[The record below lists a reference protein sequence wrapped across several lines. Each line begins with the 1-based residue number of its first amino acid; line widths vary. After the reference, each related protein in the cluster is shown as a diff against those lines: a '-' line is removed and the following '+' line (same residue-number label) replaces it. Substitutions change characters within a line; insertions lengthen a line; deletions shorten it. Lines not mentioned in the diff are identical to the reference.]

1 MPTWRNSRRAWL
13 RAMWPQGRVGATPTF
28 GTMHCSGE
36 IPGRLAAQGQAS
48 GARPTRQGKPPHRVL
63 TPL

>member
-1 MPTWRNSRRAWL
+1 
-13 RAMWPQGRVGATPTF
+13 
-28 GTMHCSGE
+28 MHCSGE